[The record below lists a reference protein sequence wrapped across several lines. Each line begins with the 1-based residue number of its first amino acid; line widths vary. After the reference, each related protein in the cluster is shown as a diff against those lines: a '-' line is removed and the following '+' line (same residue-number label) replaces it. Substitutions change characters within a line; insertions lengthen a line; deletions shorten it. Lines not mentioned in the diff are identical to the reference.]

1 MPRPA
6 TRRTERPHL
15 DRISIER
22 IKRTLS
28 DVSYLSDDLVFT
40 ALTAETN
47 PTGQASKSIDGFAA
61 VIMMTGEATL
71 RINDRNYTVKPGS
84 IAFFTPES
92 IIRTE
97 RVSANAAGYV
107 LAYSKSFINE
117 IRIDL
122 ATTVPIY
129 LRLRKSPV
137 LKASQ
142 EEAAEIL
149 QLFQLMKRLMH
160 GDKRYIHELVRTL
173 FTAAFYLIAEIN
185 AREQANQPQ
194 PGRSEVI
201 FESFMQLLEEHGRR
215 ERNVRFYAEQLG
227 LTPKY
232 FSAAVKEVSGKT
244 AARWIDE
251 AVILE
256 AKRLLQD
263 SGLPIREIA
272 RELNFPTQSFFGKYF
287 KQHTGDSP
295 SRYKRK

>member
-6 TRRTERPHL
+6 IPHAEPRI

-40 ALTAETN
+40 ALTAETS
-47 PTGQASKSIDGFAA
+47 PTGAASKSIDGFGA
-61 VIMMTGEATL
+61 VIMMTGDATL
-71 RINDRNYTVKPGS
+71 RINDRRYTVRPGM
-84 IAFFTPES
+84 IVFFTPES

-107 LAYSKSFINE
+107 LAYSNSFINE
-117 IRIDL
+117 VRIDL

-129 LRLRKSPV
+129 MRLRKSPV
-137 LKASQ
+137 LKVTQ
-142 EEAAEIL
+142 EEVAEIL
-149 QLFQLMKRLMH
+149 QLFQLMKRLMQ
-160 GDKRYIHELVRTL
+160 GEKRYIHELVRSL

-185 AREQANQPQ
+185 AREQARRPVK
-194 PGRSEVI
+194 GRGEVI
-201 FESFMQLLEEHGRR
+201 FESFMRLLEQHGRS
-215 ERNVRFYAEQLG
+215 ERNVGFYAAQLD

-232 FSAAVKEVSGKT
+232 FSAAVKEVSGQT

-256 AKRLLQD
+256 AKRLLRY

-272 RELNFPTQSFFGKYF
+272 QQLNFPSQSFFGKYF
-287 KQHTGDSP
+287 KQHTGESP
-295 SRYKRK
+295 SRYKRQ